1 MSGHRGRHP
10 VLVAVACRMYAL
22 MIWFYPPTLRRDYR
36 RELLLTFKNR
46 VEDVLEASS
55 VLAVVRFVTHLAVD
69 WLRTLMLERE
79 EPVTLSLLGL
89 GSSDGAGAGCIDSSN
104 VSVSLMLATLGVVL
118 LIAGWYE
125 WLSLSA
131 TIMSHH
137 RLM

>member
-1 MSGHRGRHP
+1 
-10 VLVAVACRMYAL
+10 
-22 MIWFYPPTLRRDYR
+22 MIWFYPATLRLEYR
-36 RELLLTFKNR
+36 REMLLTFKNS

-55 VLAVVRFVTHLAVD
+55 VLAVLMFVVRMAVD
-69 WLRTLMLERE
+69 WLRTVTLERE
-79 EPVTLSLLGL
+79 EPATLSLLGL

-137 RLM
+137 RVV